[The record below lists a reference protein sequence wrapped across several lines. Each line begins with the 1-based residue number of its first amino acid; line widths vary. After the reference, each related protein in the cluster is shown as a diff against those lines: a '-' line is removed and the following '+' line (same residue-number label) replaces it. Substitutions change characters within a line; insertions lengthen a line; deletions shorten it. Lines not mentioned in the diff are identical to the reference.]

1 VPRPKSKGLKI
12 FLWFT
17 CSIVFA
23 LLPLAIN
30 YINGRVDGKAPGWV
44 DLLASGELF
53 LIAAA
58 VAADAVGRVFMGG
71 ERKRNF
77 RISCGVGCALL
88 LLVTSIYFG
97 RIAFSVDEQRTAV
110 TKAAE
115 ARNIDLAIERLHHP
129 GVDRATNARD
139 SLLLFALTVAAAF
152 GVILVEQE

>member
-17 CSIVFA
+17 CSVVFA
-23 LLPLAIN
+23 LLPLVIS
-30 YINGRVDGKAPGWV
+30 YINGRVDGKPPGWV

-58 VAADAVGRVFMGG
+58 VAADAVGRVFIGG

-97 RIAFSVDEQRTAV
+97 RIAFAVDEHRTAV
-110 TKAAE
+110 AEAVE
-115 ARNIDLAIERLHHP
+115 ARNIDLALDQLHHT

-139 SLLLFALTVAAAF
+139 SLLLFGLTVAAAF
-152 GVILVEQE
+152 GVILVEEE